1 MKKYIVTLFTSLC
14 LLGMTSCDHKQT
26 AIDEL
31 EGFAEELKE
40 SSEQYT
46 KEDWNA
52 ATEQYQAIETELE
65 QYEFTDE
72 ELKEIG
78 KIKARCIKYFS
89 KGSIMMIGKELKS
102 FRIQLEG
109 AIEELSKDD
118 SVEEEVPF

>member
-14 LLGMTSCDHKQT
+14 LLGMTSCDHKQA

-31 EGFAEELKE
+31 EGLAEDLKE

-78 KIKARCIKYFS
+78 KIKARCFKYFS

-118 SVEEEVPF
+118 SLEENVPF